1 MLDLGRPDDAVGRLI
16 SLALA
21 EDVGP
26 GDLTAEAVV
35 PVAARG
41 SARSD
46 EKFDV
51 HFLMKLI
58 ARGKFVDG
66 PSSKWSSSFF
76 KYLLK
81 NERM

>member
-1 MLDLGRPDDAVGRLI
+1 MTGAVHCLNVLNHVMATWWLGMKELRNPQ
-16 SLALA
+16 
-21 EDVGP
+21 
-26 GDLTAEAVV
+26 
-35 PVAARG
+35 PVAAPG